1 MAELKVPSINLVIL
15 SGRLTSNP
23 DLRYT
28 ASGRPVVR
36 LRIANSRRY
45 RDQSGEWQE
54 DTLFIDVSAWGE
66 LAERC
71 HDRLVKGSPV
81 LVEGTLR
88 QRSWETEDGQ
98 RRTAYEIH
106 AYRVHFLE
114 KVPTGEEVVEEEA
127 PPVIDEEPVNDSDVP
142 F

>member
-15 SGRLTSNP
+15 SGRLTTNP
-23 DLRYT
+23 ELRYT
-28 ASGRPVVR
+28 GSGRPVVR
-36 LRIANSRRY
+36 LRIANSRPY

-54 DTLFIDVSAWGE
+54 DTLFIDVSAWGD

-71 HDRLVKGSPV
+71 HDRLVKGSPI
-81 LVEGTLR
+81 LVEGVLR
-88 QRSWETEDGQ
+88 QRTWETEDGQ
-98 RRTAYEIH
+98 RRTAYEIR

-114 KVPTGEEVVEEEA
+114 KVPTGEEVVEEE
-127 PPVIDEEPVNDSDVP
+127 PPVIDEEPVNDTDVP